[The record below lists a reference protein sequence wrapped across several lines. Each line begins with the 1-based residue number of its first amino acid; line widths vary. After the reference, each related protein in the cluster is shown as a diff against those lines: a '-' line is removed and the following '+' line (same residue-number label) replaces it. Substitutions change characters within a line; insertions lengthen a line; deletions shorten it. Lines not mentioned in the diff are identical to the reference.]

1 MTKYFE
7 LSVAG
12 IELAPHNWQNTV
24 GNGIYRMLYIHSGIG
39 GYMSGEEQIPF
50 KTGFLYFIPS
60 YVNVPTYSSYE
71 SDESRLN
78 HSYVNF
84 ELIPPIISNNVIE
97 IDPNENSTIRS
108 AVDILN
114 SLCARCHRR
123 TFNLSEEELRYFK
136 STIIFLLETT
146 TKNSDAYIVKDEAL
160 INALQIMHN
169 ELSAKVTI
177 SEIAKRCYLTPEGL
191 TQKFIRYLGETPY
204 SYLKKLKIRT
214 ALQMRDS
221 GIKLDNVALA
231 CGYSDASALLHAIR
245 KQQQKE

>member
-1 MTKYFE
+1 MTKYFK

-12 IELAPHNWQNTV
+12 TELAPHNWQNTV
-24 GNGIYRMLYIHSGIG
+24 GSGIYRMLYIHSGIG

-60 YVNVPTYSSYE
+60 YVNVPTYSSYD
-71 SDESRLN
+71 SDEARLN

-84 ELIPPIISNNVIE
+84 ELIPPIISKNVLE
-97 IDPNENSTIRS
+97 INPNENPTIRS
-108 AVDILN
+108 AVDALL
-114 SLCARCHRR
+114 SLCSRCHRR
-123 TFNLSEEELRYFK
+123 KFNLNEEELRYFK
-136 STIIFLLETT
+136 STVIFLIETM
-146 TKNSDAYIVKDEAL
+146 TKNSDAYTVKDEAL

-191 TQKFIRYLGETPY
+191 TQKFVKYLSETPY

-214 ALQMRDS
+214 ALQLRDS
-221 GIKLDNVALA
+221 GMKLDEVAAA
-231 CGYSDASALLHAIR
+231 CGYADPSSLLHAIA
-245 KQQQKE
+245 KEKLN

>member
-50 KTGFLYFIPS
+50 KTGFLYLIPS
-60 YVNVPTYSSYE
+60 YANIATYSSYE
-71 SDESRLN
+71 SDEERLN

-84 ELIPPIISNNVIE
+84 ELIPPIISKNVLE
-97 IDPNENSTIRS
+97 INPNENPTIRS
-108 AVDILN
+108 AVYALL
-114 SLCARCHRR
+114 SLCSRCHRR
-123 TFNLSEEELRYFK
+123 KFNLNEEELRYFK
-136 STIIFLLETT
+136 STVIFLLETI

-191 TQKFIRYLGETPY
+191 TQKFVKYLSETPY

-214 ALQMRDS
+214 ALQLRDS
-221 GIKLDNVALA
+221 GMKLDEVAAA
-231 CGYSDASALLHAIR
+231 CGYSDASSLLHAIA
-245 KQQQKE
+245 KENLK